1 MTETTEMAKYF
12 AELDAEERDLKS
24 RLKEVK
30 DKKEALEE
38 NLLEKMAEDGV
49 PRMAININYDGKE
62 QTRTLYTH
70 KQLWAGYNDDK
81 QALID
86 ALKQA
91 SLDDMVSEGYNT
103 QTLSAYVR
111 QFDPDGTMD
120 TEELRKQLPTQLQ
133 SVIKLSEKF
142 SLRTR
147 KA

>member
-1 MTETTEMAKYF
+1 MAETTEMAKYF
-12 AELDAEERDLKS
+12 AELDAEERDLKA
-24 RLKEVK
+24 RLREVK
-30 DKKEALEE
+30 DKKDALEE
-38 NLLEKMAEDGV
+38 NLLEKMAEDGI
-49 PRMAININYDGKE
+49 PRMAINIHHNGKE
-62 QTRTLYTH
+62 EQRTIFTH
-70 KQLWAGYNDDK
+70 KQLWAGYNEDK
-81 QALID
+81 QSLID

-120 TEELRKQLPTQLQ
+120 TEELRNQLPTQLQ
-133 SVIKLSEKF
+133 PVIKLSERF